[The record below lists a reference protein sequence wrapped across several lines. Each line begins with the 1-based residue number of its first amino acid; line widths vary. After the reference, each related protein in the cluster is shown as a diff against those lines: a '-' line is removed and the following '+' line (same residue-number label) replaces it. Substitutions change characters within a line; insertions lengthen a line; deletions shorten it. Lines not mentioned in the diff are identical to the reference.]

1 MSFKR
6 TVYIT
11 EASKVPMRPHTR
23 RLSNPGADEPL
34 NLEHWKL
41 AVEVE
46 QCLKLAQEETDSLT
60 DISIDLN
67 DLLQAADKLR
77 HIVAPQ
83 LISVTSDDRDELRK
97 LLRAMAFEFEH
108 IAFHAQAAV
117 DTLDKV
123 AEKLR

>member
-1 MSFKR
+1 
-6 TVYIT
+6 
-11 EASKVPMRPHTR
+11 MR
-23 RLSNPGADEPL
+23 LGDPGADEPL

-46 QCLKLAQEETDSLT
+46 QSLKLAQEETDSLT
-60 DISIDLN
+60 EISLDLH
-67 DLLQAADKLR
+67 DLLQSADKLR

-83 LISVTSDDRDELRK
+83 IISCPGDDRDELRK

-117 DTLDKV
+117 ETLDKV